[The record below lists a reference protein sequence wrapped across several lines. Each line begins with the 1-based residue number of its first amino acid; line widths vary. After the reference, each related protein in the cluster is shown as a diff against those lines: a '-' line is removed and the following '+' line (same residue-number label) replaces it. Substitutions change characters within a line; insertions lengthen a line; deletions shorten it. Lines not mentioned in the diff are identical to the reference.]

1 MPSKASLIHSLGVIL
16 NEVKD
21 VQFARDGASEPTTPA
36 GKRDT
41 QQSTYS
47 FPDVPQERL
56 PGNKGI
62 RIHGS
67 RRRGRQRPSRGMSFE
82 ARLRILALCVA
93 LPGLL
98 VSCGLLI
105 ALHASRS
112 LWLTLLGV
120 ILFSTLILYGLLMEH
135 VERPLQTLTN
145 VIGALRE
152 DDYAFRAR
160 GSATG
165 DVLGELAIEVN
176 ALADM
181 LQDQRAGALEA
192 SALLRRVVGSIDAP
206 VLAFDPGD
214 VLRLKNAAAES
225 VFALAPDESVGKT
238 AEQLGLT
245 RVLTEPD
252 EGIVELE
259 HDGRSTRW
267 VIHRSSF
274 RQRGVPHALLLL
286 TDVSAA
292 LREEERQ
299 AWRRLIRVLGHEINN
314 SLAPIKSIAGSL
326 RTQLLSGVATDEDL
340 DRGLHIIESRAE
352 SLHRFV
358 QAYRQ
363 LAQLPPPKL
372 QKTPLTPLM
381 ERTLALEQRL
391 QAELVGGPDIT
402 LTIDPDQMEQML
414 INLVRNAVE
423 AALTTRWGKPR
434 VQVGWQLD
442 AGNVIIG
449 IEDNGP
455 GIANDSNLFV
465 PFYTTKSGG
474 SGVGLAL
481 ARQIVEAHAGSV
493 RLTNRRAGG
502 ARAVVTLPVTQP
514 HTPANQDNSR

>member
-1 MPSKASLIHSLGVIL
+1 
-16 NEVKD
+16 
-21 VQFARDGASEPTTPA
+21 
-36 GKRDT
+36 
-41 QQSTYS
+41 
-47 FPDVPQERL
+47 
-56 PGNKGI
+56 
-62 RIHGS
+62 
-67 RRRGRQRPSRGMSFE
+67 MSFE
-82 ARLRILALCVA
+82 VRLRVLAFCIA

-98 VSCGLLI
+98 TCCGLLM
-105 ALHASRS
+105 ALHASTS
-112 LWLTLLGV
+112 LWVTLLGV
-120 ILFSTLILYGLLMEH
+120 ILFTALILFGLLVEH
-135 VERPLQTLTN
+135 VVRPLQTLTN
-145 VIGALRE
+145 VVSALRE

-160 GSATG
+160 GSSTG
-165 DVLGELAIEVN
+165 DALGELAIEVN

-192 SALLRRVVGSIDAP
+192 SALLRRVVASIDAP

-214 VLRLKNAAAES
+214 VLRLMNPAAES
-225 VFALAPDESVGKT
+225 VFTLTTDASIGVPASELGLQTLLQEADES
-238 AEQLGLT
+238 
-245 RVLTEPD
+245 
-252 EGIVELE
+252 IVELE

-267 VIHRSSF
+267 VVHRSTF
-274 RQRGVPHALLLL
+274 RQRGVPHSLLLL

-292 LREEERQ
+292 LREEERE

-326 RTQLLSGVATDEDL
+326 RTQLIAGVATDEDL
-340 DRGLHIIESRAE
+340 DRGLHIVESRAE

-372 QKTPLTPLM
+372 QKTALLPLL

-391 QAELVGGPDIT
+391 QAEIVVGPEVT
-402 LTIDPDQMEQML
+402 VTIDPDQMEQML

-423 AALTTRWGKPR
+423 AALTTRVGKPR
-434 VQVGWQLD
+434 VQVGWQVD

-481 ARQIVEAHAGSV
+481 ARQIAEAHAGSV

-502 ARAVVTLPVTQP
+502 ARAVVTLPVTVPITQSSS
-514 HTPANQDNSR
+514 Q

>member
-1 MPSKASLIHSLGVIL
+1 MRKGTERDMPSKPDS
-16 NEVKD
+16 
-21 VQFARDGASEPTTPA
+21 SERPPEN
-36 GKRDT
+36 R
-41 QQSTYS
+41 
-47 FPDVPQERL
+47 R
-56 PGNKGI
+56 I
-62 RIHGS
+62 RIHGTRL
-67 RRRGRQRPSRGMSFE
+67 RRNGKARPRHGLSFE
-82 ARLRILALCVA
+82 ARLRVLALCIA

-98 VSCGLLI
+98 VCCGLL
-105 ALHASRS
+105 LSQHASTS

-120 ILFSTLILYGLLMEH
+120 IVFVTLITYGLLVEH
-135 VERPLQTLTN
+135 VVRPLQTLTN
-145 VIGALRE
+145 VVSALRE

-160 GSATG
+160 GSSTG
-165 DVLGELAIEVN
+165 DVLGELAMEIN

-206 VLAFDPGD
+206 VLAFDPAG
-214 VLRLKNAAAES
+214 VLRLLNPAAES
-225 VFALAPDESVGKT
+225 VLSLLPDESMGQPA
-238 AEQLGLT
+238 AELGLAG
-245 RVLTEPD
+245 LLDEPD

-259 HDGRSTRW
+259 HDGRNTRW
-267 VIHRSSF
+267 MVHRSTF
-274 RQRGVPHALLLL
+274 RQRGVPHDLLLL

-326 RTQLLSGVATDEDL
+326 RTQLISGVATDEDL
-340 DRGLHIIESRAE
+340 DRGLHIVESRAE

-363 LAQLPPPKL
+363 LAQLPPPRL
-372 QKTPLTPLM
+372 QKTSLAPLL

-391 QAELVGGPDIT
+391 HAEILGGPDVT

-423 AALTTRWGKPR
+423 AALATRTGKPR
-434 VQVGWQLD
+434 VQVGWQVE
-442 AGNVIIG
+442 AGKVIIG

-465 PFYTTKSGG
+465 PFYTTKAGG

-493 RLTNRRAGG
+493 RLINRQTVG
-502 ARAVVTLPVTQP
+502 ARAVVTLPVVMPVMHTQ
-514 HTPANQDNSR
+514 TSEQR

>member
-1 MPSKASLIHSLGVIL
+1 MRKGTERDMPSKPDS
-16 NEVKD
+16 
-21 VQFARDGASEPTTPA
+21 SERPPEN
-36 GKRDT
+36 R
-41 QQSTYS
+41 
-47 FPDVPQERL
+47 R
-56 PGNKGI
+56 I
-62 RIHGS
+62 RIHGTRL
-67 RRRGRQRPSRGMSFE
+67 RRSGKARPRHGLSFE
-82 ARLRILALCVA
+82 ARLRVLALCIA

-98 VSCGLLI
+98 VCCGLL
-105 ALHASRS
+105 LSQHASTS

-120 ILFSTLILYGLLMEH
+120 IVFVTLITFGLLVEH
-135 VERPLQTLTN
+135 VVRPLQTLTN
-145 VIGALRE
+145 VVSALRE

-160 GSATG
+160 GSSTG
-165 DVLGELAIEVN
+165 DVLGELAMEIN
-176 ALADM
+176 SLADM

-206 VLAFDPGD
+206 VLAFDPAG
-214 VLRLKNAAAES
+214 VLRLLNPAAES
-225 VFALAPDESVGKT
+225 VLSLLPDESMGQPA
-238 AEQLGLT
+238 AELGLAG
-245 RVLTEPD
+245 LLDEPD

-259 HDGRSTRW
+259 HDGRNTRW
-267 VIHRSSF
+267 MVHRSTF
-274 RQRGVPHALLLL
+274 RQRGVPHDLLLL

-326 RTQLLSGVATDEDL
+326 RTQLISGVATDEDL
-340 DRGLHIIESRAE
+340 DRGLHIVESRAE

-363 LAQLPPPKL
+363 LAQLPPPRL
-372 QKTPLTPLM
+372 QKTPLGPLL

-391 QAELVGGPDIT
+391 HAEILGGPEVT

-423 AALTTRWGKPR
+423 AALATRTGKPR
-434 VQVGWQLD
+434 VQVGWQVE
-442 AGNVIIG
+442 AGKVIIG

-465 PFYTTKSGG
+465 PFYTTKAGG

-493 RLTNRRAGG
+493 RLINRQTVG
-502 ARAVVTLPVTQP
+502 ARAVVTLPVAMPVMHTQ
-514 HTPANQDNSR
+514 TSDQR

>member
-1 MPSKASLIHSLGVIL
+1 MQGL
-16 NEVKD
+16 
-21 VQFARDGASEPTTPA
+21 
-36 GKRDT
+36 
-41 QQSTYS
+41 
-47 FPDVPQERL
+47 
-56 PGNKGI
+56 
-62 RIHGS
+62 
-67 RRRGRQRPSRGMSFE
+67 SFE
-82 ARLRILALCVA
+82 ARLRVLAMCIA

-98 VSCGLLI
+98 ICCGLLFSQ
-105 ALHASRS
+105 HASTS
-112 LWLTLLGV
+112 LWLTLVGV
-120 ILFSTLILYGLLMEH
+120 IFFVTLIVYGLLVEH
-135 VERPLQTLTN
+135 VVRPLQTLTN
-145 VIGALRE
+145 VVSALRE

-176 ALADM
+176 GLADM

-206 VLAFDPGD
+206 VLAFDPGA
-214 VLRLKNAAAES
+214 VLRLMNPAAET
-225 VFALAPDESVGKT
+225 VLALLPDESVGHPA
-238 AEQLGLT
+238 AELGLT
-245 RVLTEPD
+245 RLLEEPD

-259 HDGRSTRW
+259 QDGRSTRW
-267 VIHRSSF
+267 MVHRSTF

-299 AWRRLIRVLGHEINN
+299 AWQRLIRVLGHEINN
-314 SLAPIKSIAGSL
+314 SLAPIKSIAGTL

-340 DRGLHIIESRAE
+340 DRGLHIVESRAE

-363 LAQLPPPKL
+363 LAQLPPPRL
-372 QKTPLTPLM
+372 QKTPLAPLL

-391 QAELVGGPDIT
+391 RAEIVGGPEVT
-402 LTIDPDQMEQML
+402 LSIDPDQMEQML

-423 AALTTRWGKPR
+423 AALTSRTGKPH
-434 VQVGWQLD
+434 VQVGWQVD
-442 AGNVIIG
+442 AGKVIIG
-449 IEDNGP
+449 IDDNGP

-493 RLTNRRAGG
+493 RLTNRKTGG
-502 ARAVVTLPVTQP
+502 ARAVVTLPMVMP
-514 HTPANQDNSR
+514 VNPAHTSTGD

>member
-1 MPSKASLIHSLGVIL
+1 MQGL
-16 NEVKD
+16 
-21 VQFARDGASEPTTPA
+21 
-36 GKRDT
+36 
-41 QQSTYS
+41 
-47 FPDVPQERL
+47 
-56 PGNKGI
+56 
-62 RIHGS
+62 
-67 RRRGRQRPSRGMSFE
+67 SFE
-82 ARLRILALCVA
+82 SRLRVLAMCIA

-98 VSCGLLI
+98 TCCGLLVSQ
-105 ALHASRS
+105 HASTS

-120 ILFSTLILYGLLMEH
+120 ILFVTLIVYGLLVEH
-135 VERPLQTLTN
+135 VVRPLQTLTN
-145 VIGALRE
+145 VVSALRE

-206 VLAFDPGD
+206 VLAFDPAG
-214 VLRLKNAAAES
+214 VLRLMNPAAEN
-225 VFALAPDESVGKT
+225 VLALPTDNIGQPA
-238 AEQLGLT
+238 AELGLT
-245 RVLTEPD
+245 GLLNEPD
-252 EGIVELE
+252 EGVVELE
-259 HDGRSTRW
+259 QDGRNTRW
-267 VIHRSSF
+267 MVHRSTF

-292 LREEERQ
+292 LREEERL
-299 AWRRLIRVLGHEINN
+299 AWQRLIRVLGHEINN
-314 SLAPIKSIAGSL
+314 SLAPIKSIAGTL
-326 RTQLLSGVATDEDL
+326 RTQLISGVATDEDL
-340 DRGLHIIESRAE
+340 DRGLHIVETRAE

-363 LAQLPPPKL
+363 LAQLPPPRL
-372 QKTPLTPLM
+372 QKTPLAPLL

-391 QAELVGGPDIT
+391 SAEIIGGPEVT

-423 AALTTRWGKPR
+423 AALTTRTGKPR
-434 VQVGWQLD
+434 VLVGWQID
-442 AGNVIIG
+442 AGKVIIG

-493 RLTNRRAGG
+493 RLINRNTGG
-502 ARAVVTLPVTQP
+502 ARAVVTLPMVMPVNPGHAPTG
-514 HTPANQDNSR
+514 D

>member
-1 MPSKASLIHSLGVIL
+1 
-16 NEVKD
+16 
-21 VQFARDGASEPTTPA
+21 
-36 GKRDT
+36 
-41 QQSTYS
+41 
-47 FPDVPQERL
+47 
-56 PGNKGI
+56 
-62 RIHGS
+62 
-67 RRRGRQRPSRGMSFE
+67 
-82 ARLRILALCVA
+82 
-93 LPGLL
+93 
-98 VSCGLLI
+98 
-105 ALHASRS
+105 
-112 LWLTLLGV
+112 
-120 ILFSTLILYGLLMEH
+120 
-135 VERPLQTLTN
+135 LQTLSN
-145 VIGALRE
+145 VVSALRE

-160 GSATG
+160 GSSTG
-165 DVLGELAIEVN
+165 DVLGELAIEIN

-206 VLAFDPGD
+206 VLAFDPAG
-214 VLRLKNAAAES
+214 VLRLMNPAAES
-225 VFALAPDESVGKT
+225 VLALSPDDSVGQP
-238 AEQLGLT
+238 AAQIGLT
-245 RVLTEPD
+245 RLLEQPD

-259 HDGRSTRW
+259 QDGRSTRW
-267 VIHRSSF
+267 MVHRSTF

-314 SLAPIKSIAGSL
+314 SLAPIKSIAGTL
-326 RTQLLSGVATDEDL
+326 RTQLISGVATDEDL

-352 SLHRFV
+352 SLYRFV

-363 LAQLPPPKL
+363 LAQLPPPRL
-372 QKTPLTPLM
+372 QKTPLAPLL

-391 QAELVGGPDIT
+391 RAEIVGGPEVT
-402 LTIDPDQMEQML
+402 LTIDPDQVEQML

-423 AALTTRWGKPR
+423 AALSTRAGKPR
-434 VQVGWQLD
+434 VQVGWQVD

-493 RLTNRRAGG
+493 RLTNRKAGG
-502 ARAVVTLPVTQP
+502 VRAAVTLPVVMP
-514 HTPANQDNSR
+514 VTPAHSQTLDPRSEKH

>member
-1 MPSKASLIHSLGVIL
+1 MPSRS
-16 NEVKD
+16 D
-21 VQFARDGASEPTTPA
+21 PT
-36 GKRDT
+36 
-41 QQSTYS
+41 
-47 FPDVPQERL
+47 ERA
-56 PGNKGI
+56 PGNRRI

-67 RRRGRQRPSRGMSFE
+67 RLRRNGKARPRRGLSFE
-82 ARLRILALCVA
+82 ARLRVLAMCIA

-98 VSCGLLI
+98 VCCGLL
-105 ALHASRS
+105 LSQHASSS
-112 LWLTLLGV
+112 LWFTLLGIIV
-120 ILFSTLILYGLLMEH
+120 FVTLIVFGLLVEH
-135 VERPLQTLTN
+135 VVRPLQTLTN
-145 VIGALRE
+145 VVSALRE

-165 DVLGELAIEVN
+165 DVLGELAIEIN

-206 VLAFDPGD
+206 VLAFDPAG
-214 VLRLKNAAAES
+214 VLRLLNPAAES
-225 VFALAPDESVGKT
+225 VFALSPQGSIGQPA
-238 AEQLGLT
+238 AQLELT
-245 RVLTEPD
+245 DLLAEPD

-267 VIHRSSF
+267 MVHRSTF

-299 AWRRLIRVLGHEINN
+299 AWRRLIRVLGQEINN

-326 RTQLLSGVATDEDL
+326 RTQLISGVATDEDL
-340 DRGLHIIESRAE
+340 DRGLHIVESRAE

-363 LAQLPPPKL
+363 LAQLPPPRL
-372 QKTPLTPLM
+372 QKIPLAPLL

-391 QAELVGGPDIT
+391 RAEIVGGPEVT

-423 AALTTRWGKPR
+423 AALATRTGKPH
-434 VQVGWQLD
+434 VQVGWQVD
-442 AGNVIIG
+442 AGKVIIG

-493 RLTNRRAGG
+493 RLINRKTGG
-502 ARAVVTLPVTQP
+502 ARAVVTLPVVMP
-514 HTPANQDNSR
+514 VMPAHPQTVDQR

>member
-1 MPSKASLIHSLGVIL
+1 MPA
-16 NEVKD
+16 KD
-21 VQFARDGASEPTTPA
+21 PSADRA
-36 GKRDT
+36 
-41 QQSTYS
+41 
-47 FPDVPQERL
+47 
-56 PGNKGI
+56 PGNRRI

-67 RRRGRQRPSRGMSFE
+67 RRRTWRLLPMQWLSFE
-82 ARLRILALCVA
+82 ARLRVLAMCIA
-93 LPGLL
+93 LPGILIC
-98 VSCGLLI
+98 CGLLFSQ
-105 ALHASRS
+105 HASTS

-120 ILFSTLILYGLLMEH
+120 IFFVTLIVYGLLVEH
-135 VERPLQTLTN
+135 VVRPLQTLTN
-145 VIGALRE
+145 VVSALRE

-176 ALADM
+176 GLADM

-206 VLAFDPGD
+206 VLAFDPGG
-214 VLRLKNAAAES
+214 VLRLMNPAAES
-225 VFALAPDESVGKT
+225 VLMLLPDESMGHPA
-238 AEQLGLT
+238 AELGLT
-245 RVLTEPD
+245 RLLEEPD

-259 HDGRSTRW
+259 QDGRSTRW
-267 VIHRSSF
+267 MVHRSTF

-299 AWRRLIRVLGHEINN
+299 AWQRLIRVLGHEINN
-314 SLAPIKSIAGSL
+314 SLAPIKSIAGTL
-326 RTQLLSGVATDEDL
+326 RTQLISGVATDEDL
-340 DRGLHIIESRAE
+340 DRGLHIVESRAE

-363 LAQLPPPKL
+363 LAQLPPPRL
-372 QKTPLTPLM
+372 QKTPLAPLL

-391 QAELVGGPDIT
+391 RAEIVGGPEVT
-402 LTIDPDQMEQML
+402 LSIDPDQMEQML

-423 AALTTRWGKPR
+423 AALTSRTGKPR
-434 VQVGWQLD
+434 VQVGWQVD
-442 AGNVIIG
+442 AGKVIIG
-449 IEDNGP
+449 IDDNGP

-493 RLTNRRAGG
+493 RLTNRKTGG
-502 ARAVVTLPVTQP
+502 
-514 HTPANQDNSR
+514 

>member
-1 MPSKASLIHSLGVIL
+1 MCI
-16 NEVKD
+16 
-21 VQFARDGASEPTTPA
+21 
-36 GKRDT
+36 
-41 QQSTYS
+41 
-47 FPDVPQERL
+47 
-56 PGNKGI
+56 
-62 RIHGS
+62 
-67 RRRGRQRPSRGMSFE
+67 
-82 ARLRILALCVA
+82 A

-98 VSCGLLI
+98 VCCGLL
-105 ALHASRS
+105 LSQHASTS

-120 ILFSTLILYGLLMEH
+120 IAFITLIVFGLLVEH
-135 VERPLQTLTN
+135 VVRPLQTLTN
-145 VIGALRE
+145 VVSALRE

-165 DVLGELAIEVN
+165 DVLGELAIEIN

-206 VLAFDPGD
+206 VLAFDPAG
-214 VLRLKNAAAES
+214 VLRLLNPAAEN
-225 VFALAPDESVGKT
+225 VFALSTEGSIGQPA
-238 AEQLGLT
+238 AELELSGL
-245 RVLTEPD
+245 LEEPD

-259 HDGRSTRW
+259 HDGRGTRW
-267 VIHRSSF
+267 MVHRSTF
-274 RQRGVPHALLLL
+274 RQRGIPHALLLL

-326 RTQLLSGVATDEDL
+326 RTQLISGVATDEDL
-340 DRGLHIIESRAE
+340 DRGLHIVESRAE

-363 LAQLPPPKL
+363 LAQLPPPRL
-372 QKTPLTPLM
+372 QKTPLAPLL

-391 QAELVGGPDIT
+391 RAEIVGGPEVT

-423 AALTTRWGKPR
+423 AALATRTGKPR
-434 VQVGWQLD
+434 VQVGWQVD
-442 AGNVIIG
+442 AGKVIIG

-493 RLTNRRAGG
+493 RLTNRKTGG
-502 ARAVVTLPVTQP
+502 ARAVVTLPVVMP
-514 HTPANQDNSR
+514 LMPAHPQTADQR

>member
-1 MPSKASLIHSLGVIL
+1 MCI
-16 NEVKD
+16 
-21 VQFARDGASEPTTPA
+21 
-36 GKRDT
+36 
-41 QQSTYS
+41 
-47 FPDVPQERL
+47 
-56 PGNKGI
+56 
-62 RIHGS
+62 
-67 RRRGRQRPSRGMSFE
+67 
-82 ARLRILALCVA
+82 A

-98 VSCGLLI
+98 ICCGLLI
-105 ALHASRS
+105 ARHASTS

-120 ILFSTLILYGLLMEH
+120 MLFVTLIVYGLLVEH
-135 VERPLQTLTN
+135 VVRPLQTLTN
-145 VIGALRE
+145 VVSALRE

-160 GSATG
+160 GSSTG

-176 ALADM
+176 GLADM

-206 VLAFDPGD
+206 VLAFDPGG
-214 VLRLKNAAAES
+214 VLRLMNPAAET
-225 VFALAPDESVGKT
+225 VLALLPEESMGHPAV
-238 AEQLGLT
+238 ELGLT
-245 RVLTEPD
+245 RLLEEPD

-259 HDGRSTRW
+259 QDGRSTRW
-267 VIHRSSF
+267 MVHRSTF

-299 AWRRLIRVLGHEINN
+299 AWQRLIRVLGHEINN
-314 SLAPIKSIAGSL
+314 SLAPIKSIAGTL
-326 RTQLLSGVATDEDL
+326 RTQLIAGVATDEDL
-340 DRGLHIIESRAE
+340 DRGLHIVESRAE

-363 LAQLPPPKL
+363 LAQLPPPRL
-372 QKTPLTPLM
+372 QKTPLAPLL

-391 QAELVGGPDIT
+391 HAENIGGPEVT
-402 LTIDPDQMEQML
+402 VTIDPDQMEQML

-423 AALTTRWGKPR
+423 AALTSRTGKPR
-434 VQVGWQLD
+434 VQVGWQVD
-442 AGNVIIG
+442 AGKVVIA

-493 RLTNRRAGG
+493 RLTNRITGG
-502 ARAVVTLPVTQP
+502 ARAVITLPIVMPVTP
-514 HTPANQDNSR
+514 VHTPTGN

>member
-1 MPSKASLIHSLGVIL
+1 MPS
-16 NEVKD
+16 
-21 VQFARDGASEPTTPA
+21 REPSP
-36 GKRDT
+36 
-41 QQSTYS
+41 
-47 FPDVPQERL
+47 ERA
-56 PGNKGI
+56 PGNRRI

-67 RRRGRQRPSRGMSFE
+67 RRRNGRPRPSQGLSFE
-82 ARLRILALCVA
+82 ARLRVLALGIA

-98 VSCGLLI
+98 VCCGLLI
-105 ALHASRS
+105 AQHASTS

-120 ILFSTLILYGLLMEH
+120 IVFVTLIVFGLLVEH
-135 VERPLQTLTN
+135 VVRPLQTLTN
-145 VIGALRE
+145 VVSALRE

-160 GSATG
+160 GSSMG
-165 DVLGELAIEVN
+165 DVLGELAIEIN

-206 VLAFDPGD
+206 VLAFDPAG
-214 VLRLKNAAAES
+214 VLRLMNPAAES
-225 VFALAPDESVGKT
+225 VLALSPDESVGQP
-238 AEQLGLT
+238 AAQIGLT
-245 RVLTEPD
+245 RLLEEPD

-267 VIHRSSF
+267 MVHRSTF

-314 SLAPIKSIAGSL
+314 SLAPIKSIAGTL
-326 RTQLLSGVATDEDL
+326 RTQLISGVATDEDL
-340 DRGLHIIESRAE
+340 DRGLHIVESRAE
-352 SLHRFV
+352 SLYRFV

-363 LAQLPPPKL
+363 LAQLPPPRL
-372 QKTPLTPLM
+372 QKTPLAPLL

-391 QAELVGGPDIT
+391 HAEIIGGPDVT
-402 LTIDPDQMEQML
+402 LTIDPDQVEQML

-423 AALTTRWGKPR
+423 AALATRTGKPR
-434 VQVGWQLD
+434 VQVGWQVD
-442 AGNVIIG
+442 AGNVVIG

-502 ARAVVTLPVTQP
+502 VRAAVTLPVVMPVTASHMQTTEP
-514 HTPANQDNSR
+514 RTVDQR

>member
-1 MPSKASLIHSLGVIL
+1 MQGL
-16 NEVKD
+16 
-21 VQFARDGASEPTTPA
+21 
-36 GKRDT
+36 
-41 QQSTYS
+41 
-47 FPDVPQERL
+47 
-56 PGNKGI
+56 
-62 RIHGS
+62 
-67 RRRGRQRPSRGMSFE
+67 SFE
-82 ARLRILALCVA
+82 ARLRVLAMCIA

-98 VSCGLLI
+98 ICCGLLVSQ
-105 ALHASRS
+105 HASTS
-112 LWLTLLGV
+112 LWFTLLGV
-120 ILFSTLILYGLLMEH
+120 IAFVTLIVYGLLVEH
-135 VERPLQTLTN
+135 VVRPLQTLTN
-145 VIGALRE
+145 VVSALRE

-165 DVLGELAIEVN
+165 DVLGELAMEVN

-206 VLAFDPGD
+206 VLAFDPAGI
-214 VLRLKNAAAES
+214 LRLMNPAAES
-225 VFALAPDESVGKT
+225 VLTLPPENIGQPA
-238 AEQLGLT
+238 AELGLT
-245 RVLTEPD
+245 GLLDEPD

-259 HDGRSTRW
+259 QDGRSTRW
-267 VIHRSSF
+267 MVHRSTF

-299 AWRRLIRVLGHEINN
+299 AWQRLIRVLGHEINN
-314 SLAPIKSIAGSL
+314 SLAPIKSIAGTL
-326 RTQLLSGVATDEDL
+326 RTQLISGVATDEDL
-340 DRGLHIIESRAE
+340 DRGLHIVESRAE

-363 LAQLPPPKL
+363 LAQLPPPRL
-372 QKTPLTPLM
+372 QKTRLAPLL

-391 QAELVGGPDIT
+391 SAEIVGGPEVT

-423 AALTTRWGKPR
+423 AALTTRVGKPR
-434 VQVGWQLD
+434 VQVGWQID
-442 AGNVIIG
+442 AGKVIIG

-493 RLTNRRAGG
+493 RLTNRKAGG
-502 ARAVVTLPVTQP
+502 ARAVVTLPMVMPVNPAHTQ
-514 HTPANQDNSR
+514 TGD

>member
-1 MPSKASLIHSLGVIL
+1 MQGL
-16 NEVKD
+16 
-21 VQFARDGASEPTTPA
+21 
-36 GKRDT
+36 
-41 QQSTYS
+41 
-47 FPDVPQERL
+47 
-56 PGNKGI
+56 
-62 RIHGS
+62 
-67 RRRGRQRPSRGMSFE
+67 SFE
-82 ARLRILALCVA
+82 ARLRVLAMCIA

-98 VSCGLLI
+98 ICCGLLFSQ
-105 ALHASRS
+105 HASTS

-120 ILFSTLILYGLLMEH
+120 IFCVTLIVYGLLVEH
-135 VERPLQTLTN
+135 VVRPLQTLTN
-145 VIGALRE
+145 VVSALRE

-176 ALADM
+176 GLADM

-206 VLAFDPGD
+206 VLAFDPGG
-214 VLRLKNAAAES
+214 VLRLMNPAAES
-225 VFALAPDESVGKT
+225 VLMLLPDESMGHPA
-238 AEQLGLT
+238 AELGLT
-245 RVLTEPD
+245 RLLEEPD

-259 HDGRSTRW
+259 QDGRSTRW
-267 VIHRSSF
+267 MVHRSTF

-299 AWRRLIRVLGHEINN
+299 AWQRLIRVLGHEINN
-314 SLAPIKSIAGSL
+314 SLAPIKSIAGTL

-340 DRGLHIIESRAE
+340 DRGLHIVESRAE

-363 LAQLPPPKL
+363 LAQLPPPRL
-372 QKTPLTPLM
+372 QKTPLAPLL

-391 QAELVGGPDIT
+391 RAEIVGGPEVT
-402 LTIDPDQMEQML
+402 LSIDPDQIEQML

-423 AALTTRWGKPR
+423 AALTSRTRKPH
-434 VQVGWQLD
+434 VQVGWQVD
-442 AGNVIIG
+442 AGKVIIG
-449 IEDNGP
+449 IDDNGP

-493 RLTNRRAGG
+493 RLTNRKTGG
-502 ARAVVTLPVTQP
+502 ARAVVTLPMVMP
-514 HTPANQDNSR
+514 VNPAHTSTGD

>member
-1 MPSKASLIHSLGVIL
+1 MQGL
-16 NEVKD
+16 
-21 VQFARDGASEPTTPA
+21 
-36 GKRDT
+36 
-41 QQSTYS
+41 
-47 FPDVPQERL
+47 
-56 PGNKGI
+56 
-62 RIHGS
+62 
-67 RRRGRQRPSRGMSFE
+67 SFE
-82 ARLRILALCVA
+82 ARLRVLAMCIA

-98 VSCGLLI
+98 ICCGLLI
-105 ALHASRS
+105 SQHASTS

-120 ILFSTLILYGLLMEH
+120 ILFVTLIVYGLLVEH
-135 VERPLQTLTN
+135 VVRPLQTLTN
-145 VIGALRE
+145 VVSALRE

-160 GSATG
+160 GSSTG

-176 ALADM
+176 GLADM

-206 VLAFDPGD
+206 VLAFDPGG
-214 VLRLKNAAAES
+214 VLRLMNPAAETVLS
-225 VFALAPDESVGKT
+225 LLPDESMGRPA
-238 AEQLGLT
+238 AELGLS
-245 RVLTEPD
+245 RLLEEPD

-259 HDGRSTRW
+259 QDGRSTRW
-267 VIHRSSF
+267 MVHRSTF

-299 AWRRLIRVLGHEINN
+299 AWQRLIRVLGHEINN
-314 SLAPIKSIAGSL
+314 SLAPIKSIAGTL
-326 RTQLLSGVATDEDL
+326 RTQLISGVATDEDL
-340 DRGLHIIESRAE
+340 DRGLHIVESRAE

-363 LAQLPPPKL
+363 LAQLPPPRL
-372 QKTPLTPLM
+372 QKTQLAPLL

-391 QAELVGGPDIT
+391 HAEIVGGPEVT

-423 AALTTRWGKPR
+423 AALTSRTGKPR
-434 VQVGWQLD
+434 VQVGWQVD
-442 AGNVIIG
+442 AGKVIIG

-493 RLTNRRAGG
+493 RLTNRKTGG
-502 ARAVVTLPVTQP
+502 ARAVVTLPMVMPVTP
-514 HTPANQDNSR
+514 VHASTSD

>member
-1 MPSKASLIHSLGVIL
+1 MPSKSDPPEQAPAS
-16 NEVKD
+16 
-21 VQFARDGASEPTTPA
+21 R
-36 GKRDT
+36 R
-41 QQSTYS
+41 
-47 FPDVPQERL
+47 
-56 PGNKGI
+56 I

-67 RRRGRQRPSRGMSFE
+67 RLRRNGKARPRQGLSFE
-82 ARLRILALCVA
+82 ARLRVLAMCIA

-98 VSCGLLI
+98 VCCGLL
-105 ALHASRS
+105 ASQHASSS
-112 LWLTLLGV
+112 LWFTLLGV
-120 ILFSTLILYGLLMEH
+120 ILFVTLIIFGLLIEH
-135 VERPLQTLTN
+135 VIRPLQTLTN
-145 VIGALRE
+145 VVSALRE

-160 GSATG
+160 GSASG
-165 DVLGELAIEVN
+165 DVLGELATEIN

-206 VLAFDPGD
+206 VLAFDPAGI
-214 VLRLKNAAAES
+214 LRLLNPAAEN
-225 VFALAPDESVGKT
+225 VFALSPDGSIGQQA
-238 AEQLGLT
+238 AELELT
-245 RVLTEPD
+245 SLLEEPD

-267 VIHRSSF
+267 MVHRSTF

-326 RTQLLSGVATDEDL
+326 RTQLISGVATDEDL
-340 DRGLHIIESRAE
+340 DRGLHIVESRAE

-363 LAQLPPPKL
+363 LAQLPPPRL
-372 QKTPLTPLM
+372 QKTPLAPLL

-391 QAELVGGPDIT
+391 RAEIVGGPEVT

-423 AALTTRWGKPR
+423 AAMSTRTGKPR
-434 VQVGWQLD
+434 VQVGWQVD
-442 AGNVIIG
+442 AGKVIIG

-493 RLTNRRAGG
+493 RLTNRKAGG
-502 ARAVVTLPVTQP
+502 ARAVVTLPVVMP
-514 HTPANQDNSR
+514 VMPAHTTTDQR

>member
-1 MPSKASLIHSLGVIL
+1 L
-16 NEVKD
+16 
-21 VQFARDGASEPTTPA
+21 
-36 GKRDT
+36 
-41 QQSTYS
+41 
-47 FPDVPQERL
+47 RL
-56 PGNKGI
+56 
-62 RIHGS
+62 
-67 RRRGRQRPSRGMSFE
+67 
-82 ARLRILALCVA
+82 LAMCIA

-98 VSCGLLI
+98 VCCGLLL
-105 ALHASRS
+105 AQHASRS
-112 LWLTLLGV
+112 LWLTLLGLIV
-120 ILFSTLILYGLLMEH
+120 FVTLIVFGLLVEH
-135 VERPLQTLTN
+135 VVRPLQTLTN
-145 VIGALRE
+145 VVSALRE

-160 GSATG
+160 GSSTG
-165 DVLGELAIEVN
+165 DVLGELAMEIN

-206 VLAFDPGD
+206 VLAFDPAG
-214 VLRLKNAAAES
+214 VLRLLNPAAES
-225 VFALAPDESVGKT
+225 VFALSPEESIGQP
-238 AEQLGLT
+238 AAQLELTGL
-245 RVLTEPD
+245 LQEPD
-252 EGIVELE
+252 EGIVDLE
-259 HDGRSTRW
+259 HDGRNTRW
-267 VIHRSSF
+267 MVHRSTF

-299 AWRRLIRVLGHEINN
+299 AWQRLIRVLGHEINN

-326 RTQLLSGVATDEDL
+326 RTQLISGVATDEDL

-363 LAQLPPPKL
+363 LAQLPPPRL
-372 QKTPLTPLM
+372 QKTPLAPLL

-391 QAELVGGPDIT
+391 RAEIIGGPEVT
-402 LTIDPDQMEQML
+402 LTIDPDQVEQML

-423 AALTTRWGKPR
+423 AALATRTGKPR
-434 VQVGWQLD
+434 VQVGWQVD
-442 AGNVIIG
+442 SGKVIIG

-465 PFYTTKSGG
+465 PFYTTKAGG

-493 RLTNRRAGG
+493 RLTNRQTVG
-502 ARAVVTLPVTQP
+502 ARAVVTLPVVMP
-514 HTPANQDNSR
+514 IIPAHPQASDQR

>member
-1 MPSKASLIHSLGVIL
+1 M
-16 NEVKD
+16 
-21 VQFARDGASEPTTPA
+21 
-36 GKRDT
+36 
-41 QQSTYS
+41 
-47 FPDVPQERL
+47 
-56 PGNKGI
+56 
-62 RIHGS
+62 
-67 RRRGRQRPSRGMSFE
+67 GRPRPIQGLSFE
-82 ARLRILALCVA
+82 SRLRVLTLCIA

-98 VSCGLLI
+98 TCCGLLVSQ
-105 ALHASRS
+105 HASTS

-120 ILFSTLILYGLLMEH
+120 ILFVTLIVYGLLVEH
-135 VERPLQTLTN
+135 VVRPLQTLTN
-145 VIGALRE
+145 VVSALRE

-206 VLAFDPGD
+206 VLAFDPAG
-214 VLRLKNAAAES
+214 VLRLMNPAAEN
-225 VFALAPDESVGKT
+225 VLALPTDNIGLPA
-238 AEQLGLT
+238 AELGLT
-245 RVLTEPD
+245 GLLDEPD

-259 HDGRSTRW
+259 QDGRNTRW
-267 VIHRSSF
+267 MVHRSTF

-299 AWRRLIRVLGHEINN
+299 AWQRLIRVLGHEINN
-314 SLAPIKSIAGSL
+314 SLAPIKSIAGTL
-326 RTQLLSGVATDEDL
+326 RTQLISGVATDEDL
-340 DRGLHIIESRAE
+340 DRGLHIVETRAE

-363 LAQLPPPKL
+363 LAQLPPPRL
-372 QKTPLTPLM
+372 QKTSLAPLL

-391 QAELVGGPDIT
+391 SAEIIGGPEVT
-402 LTIDPDQMEQML
+402 LTIDPDQVEQML

-423 AALTTRWGKPR
+423 AALTSRTGKPR
-434 VQVGWQLD
+434 VQVGWQID
-442 AGNVIIG
+442 AGKVIIG

-493 RLTNRRAGG
+493 RLINRKTGG
-502 ARAVVTLPVTQP
+502 ARAVITLPMVMQVNP
-514 HTPANQDNSR
+514 SHTPTGD

>member
-1 MPSKASLIHSLGVIL
+1 MQGL
-16 NEVKD
+16 
-21 VQFARDGASEPTTPA
+21 
-36 GKRDT
+36 
-41 QQSTYS
+41 
-47 FPDVPQERL
+47 
-56 PGNKGI
+56 
-62 RIHGS
+62 
-67 RRRGRQRPSRGMSFE
+67 SFE
-82 ARLRILALCVA
+82 ARLRVLAMCIA

-98 VSCGLLI
+98 ICCGLLVSQ
-105 ALHASRS
+105 HASTS
-112 LWLTLLGV
+112 LWFTLLGV
-120 ILFSTLILYGLLMEH
+120 IAFVTLIVYGLLVEH
-135 VERPLQTLTN
+135 VVRPLQTLTN
-145 VIGALRE
+145 VVSALRE

-165 DVLGELAIEVN
+165 DVLGELAMEVN

-206 VLAFDPGD
+206 VLAFDPAGI
-214 VLRLKNAAAES
+214 LRLMNPAAES
-225 VFALAPDESVGKT
+225 VLTLPPENIGQPAAD
-238 AEQLGLT
+238 LGLT
-245 RVLTEPD
+245 GLLDEPD

-259 HDGRSTRW
+259 QDGRSTRW
-267 VIHRSSF
+267 MVHRSTF

-299 AWRRLIRVLGHEINN
+299 AWQRLIRVLGHEINN
-314 SLAPIKSIAGSL
+314 SLAPIKSIAGTL
-326 RTQLLSGVATDEDL
+326 RTQLISGVATDEDL
-340 DRGLHIIESRAE
+340 DRGLHIVESRAE

-363 LAQLPPPKL
+363 LAQLPPPRL
-372 QKTPLTPLM
+372 QKTRLAPLL

-391 QAELVGGPDIT
+391 SAEIVGGPEVT

-423 AALTTRWGKPR
+423 AALTTRVGKPR
-434 VQVGWQLD
+434 VQVGWQID
-442 AGNVIIG
+442 AGKVIIG

-465 PFYTTKSGG
+465 PFYTTKNGG

-493 RLTNRRAGG
+493 RLTNRKAGG
-502 ARAVVTLPVTQP
+502 ARAVVTLPMVMPVNPAHTQ
-514 HTPANQDNSR
+514 TGD

>member
-1 MPSKASLIHSLGVIL
+1 MCI
-16 NEVKD
+16 
-21 VQFARDGASEPTTPA
+21 
-36 GKRDT
+36 
-41 QQSTYS
+41 
-47 FPDVPQERL
+47 
-56 PGNKGI
+56 
-62 RIHGS
+62 
-67 RRRGRQRPSRGMSFE
+67 
-82 ARLRILALCVA
+82 A

-98 VSCGLLI
+98 VCCGLLI
-105 ALHASRS
+105 SQHASTS

-120 ILFSTLILYGLLMEH
+120 IVFVSLIVFGLLVEH
-135 VERPLQTLTN
+135 VVRPLQTLTN
-145 VIGALRE
+145 VVSALRE

-160 GSATG
+160 GSSTG

-206 VLAFDPGD
+206 VLAFDPAG
-214 VLRLKNAAAES
+214 VLRLMNPAAES
-225 VFALAPDESVGKT
+225 VLALSPDESVGQP
-238 AEQLGLT
+238 AAQIGLT
-245 RVLTEPD
+245 RLLEEPD

-259 HDGRSTRW
+259 QDGRSTRW
-267 VIHRSSF
+267 MVHRSTF

-314 SLAPIKSIAGSL
+314 SLAPIKSIAGTL
-326 RTQLLSGVATDEDL
+326 RTQLISGVATDEDL
-340 DRGLHIIESRAE
+340 DRGLHIVESRAE
-352 SLHRFV
+352 SLYRFV

-363 LAQLPPPKL
+363 LAQLPPPRL
-372 QKTPLTPLM
+372 QKTPLAPLL

-391 QAELVGGPDIT
+391 RAEIIGGPEVT
-402 LTIDPDQMEQML
+402 LTIDPDQVEQML

-423 AALTTRWGKPR
+423 AALTTRTGKPR
-434 VQVGWQLD
+434 VQVGWQVD

-493 RLTNRRAGG
+493 RLTNRKAGG
-502 ARAVVTLPVTQP
+502 VRAVVTLPVVMPVMPHAQALTHTQ
-514 HTPANQDNSR
+514 TVEQR

>member
-1 MPSKASLIHSLGVIL
+1 V
-16 NEVKD
+16 
-21 VQFARDGASEPTTPA
+21 
-36 GKRDT
+36 
-41 QQSTYS
+41 
-47 FPDVPQERL
+47 
-56 PGNKGI
+56 
-62 RIHGS
+62 
-67 RRRGRQRPSRGMSFE
+67 
-82 ARLRILALCVA
+82 LAICIA

-98 VSCGLLI
+98 TCCGLLFSQ
-105 ALHASRS
+105 HASTS

-120 ILFSTLILYGLLMEH
+120 ILFVTLIIYGLLVEH
-135 VERPLQTLTN
+135 VVRPLQTLTN
-145 VIGALRE
+145 VVSALRE

-206 VLAFDPGD
+206 VLAFDPAG
-214 VLRLKNAAAES
+214 VLRLMNPAAES
-225 VFALAPDESVGKT
+225 VLALPTDNIGQPA
-238 AEQLGLT
+238 AELGLT
-245 RVLTEPD
+245 GLLDEPD

-259 HDGRSTRW
+259 QDGRSTRW
-267 VIHRSSF
+267 MVHRSTF

-299 AWRRLIRVLGHEINN
+299 AWQRLIRVLGHEINN
-314 SLAPIKSIAGSL
+314 SLAPIKSIAGTL
-326 RTQLLSGVATDEDL
+326 RTQLISGVATDEDL
-340 DRGLHIIESRAE
+340 DRGLHIVETRAE

-363 LAQLPPPKL
+363 LAQLPPPRL
-372 QKTPLTPLM
+372 QKTSLAPLL

-391 QAELVGGPDIT
+391 SAEIIGGPEVT

-423 AALTTRWGKPR
+423 AALTTRTGKPR
-434 VQVGWQLD
+434 VEVGWQVD
-442 AGNVIIG
+442 GGKVIIG

-493 RLTNRRAGG
+493 RLINRKAGG
-502 ARAVVTLPVTQP
+502 ARAVVTLPIVMP
-514 HTPANQDNSR
+514 VNPAHTPTGD

>member
-1 MPSKASLIHSLGVIL
+1 MPSKPDS
-16 NEVKD
+16 
-21 VQFARDGASEPTTPA
+21 SE
-36 GKRDT
+36 
-41 QQSTYS
+41 QQ
-47 FPDVPQERL
+47 
-56 PGNKGI
+56 PGNRRI
-62 RIHGS
+62 RIHGTRL
-67 RRRGRQRPSRGMSFE
+67 RRNGKVRPRHGLSFE
-82 ARLRILALCVA
+82 ARLRVLALCIA

-98 VSCGLLI
+98 VCCGLL
-105 ALHASRS
+105 LSQHASTS

-120 ILFSTLILYGLLMEH
+120 IVFVTLITFGLLVEH
-135 VERPLQTLTN
+135 VVRPLQTLTN
-145 VIGALRE
+145 VVSALRE

-160 GSATG
+160 GSSTG
-165 DVLGELAIEVN
+165 DVLGELAMEIN

-206 VLAFDPGD
+206 VLAFDPAG
-214 VLRLKNAAAES
+214 VLRLLNPAAES
-225 VFALAPDESVGKT
+225 VLSLLPDESMGQ
-238 AEQLGLT
+238 AAADLGLAG
-245 RVLTEPD
+245 LLDEPD

-259 HDGRSTRW
+259 HDGRNTRW
-267 VIHRSSF
+267 MVHRSTF
-274 RQRGVPHALLLL
+274 RQRGVPHDLLLL

-326 RTQLLSGVATDEDL
+326 RTQLISGVATDEDL
-340 DRGLHIIESRAE
+340 DRGLHIVESRAE

-363 LAQLPPPKL
+363 LAQLPPPRL
-372 QKTPLTPLM
+372 QKTPLGPLL

-391 QAELVGGPDIT
+391 HAEILGGPEVT

-423 AALTTRWGKPR
+423 AALATRTGKPR
-434 VQVGWQLD
+434 VQVGWQVE
-442 AGNVIIG
+442 AGKVIIG

-465 PFYTTKSGG
+465 PFYTTKAGG

-493 RLTNRRAGG
+493 RLINRQTVG
-502 ARAVVTLPVTQP
+502 ARAVVTLPVVMPVMHTQ
-514 HTPANQDNSR
+514 TSDQR

>member
-1 MPSKASLIHSLGVIL
+1 MIDSLVHTDRRHAI
-16 NEVKD
+16 K
-21 VQFARDGASEPTTPA
+21 SEPSDQA
-36 GKRDT
+36 SGKR
-41 QQSTYS
+41 
-47 FPDVPQERL
+47 R
-56 PGNKGI
+56 I
-62 RIHGS
+62 RIQGARRGA
-67 RRRGRQRPSRGMSFE
+67 RRRPAQGMSFE
-82 ARLRILALCVA
+82 TRLRLLAMGIA
-93 LPGLL
+93 LPGIA
-98 VSCGLLI
+98 VCCGLLI
-105 ALHASRS
+105 SRHASSS
-112 LWLTLLGV
+112 LWFTLMGV
-120 ILFSTLILYGLLMEH
+120 VLFVTLIVYGLLVEH
-135 VERPLQTLTN
+135 IVRPLQTLTN
-145 VIGALRE
+145 VVSALRE

-160 GSATG
+160 GSAMG
-165 DVLGELAIEVN
+165 DVLGELAIEIN

-181 LQDQRAGALEA
+181 LQEQRAGALEA

-206 VLAFDPGD
+206 VLAFDPSG
-214 VLRLKNAAAES
+214 VLRLVNHAAEAVLS
-225 VFALAPDESVGKT
+225 LAPDASVGQP
-238 AEQLGLT
+238 ASELGLSG
-245 RVLTEPD
+245 LLEEPD
-252 EGIVELE
+252 ESIVELE

-267 VIHRSSF
+267 MMHRSTF
-274 RQRGVPHALLLL
+274 RQRGIPHALLLL

-314 SLAPIKSIAGSL
+314 SLAPIKSIAGTL

-340 DRGLHIIESRAE
+340 DRGLLVVESRAE

-363 LAQLPPPKL
+363 LAQLPPPRL
-372 QKTPLTPLM
+372 QNTSLAPLV

-391 QAELVGGPDIT
+391 RAEITGGPDVT
-402 LTIDPDQMEQML
+402 LAIDPDQMEQML

-423 AALTTRWGKPR
+423 AALTARTGRPR
-434 VQVGWQLD
+434 VQVGWQVD

-493 RLTNRRAGG
+493 RLVNRKAGG
-502 ARAVVTLPVTQP
+502 ARAVVTLPLVM
-514 HTPANQDNSR
+514 PAHASSNS

>member
-1 MPSKASLIHSLGVIL
+1 MDPPEMDTEHTPSRSQNSVPLRASSHPAAVA
-16 NEVKD
+16 
-21 VQFARDGASEPTTPA
+21 QSEP
-36 GKRDT
+36 D
-41 QQSTYS
+41 Q
-47 FPDVPQERL
+47 
-56 PGNKGI
+56 GI

-67 RRRGRQRPSRGMSFE
+67 RRGPVRLRTRRGISFE
-82 ARLRILALCVA
+82 ARLRLLALLIAV
-93 LPGLL
+93 PGLL
-98 VSCGLLI
+98 VTGGLLF
-105 ALHASRS
+105 AQHASGS
-112 LWLTLLGV
+112 VWATLLGL
-120 ILFSTLILYGLLMEH
+120 ILFATLILYSLLLEH
-135 VERPLQTLTN
+135 VVRPLQTLTN
-145 VIGALRE
+145 VVGALRE

-160 GSATG
+160 GSSTG
-165 DVLGELAIEVN
+165 DALGELAIEIN

-181 LQDQRAGALEA
+181 LQAQRAGALEA
-192 SALLRRVVGSIDAP
+192 SALLGRVVASIDAP

-214 VLRLKNAAAES
+214 VLRLLNPGAERVFSLSAEQSIGKPAA
-225 VFALAPDESVGKT
+225 
-238 AEQLGLT
+238 QLGLT
-245 RVLTEPD
+245 TLLAQPD
-252 EGIVELE
+252 EGIVELDDE
-259 HDGRSTRW
+259 GRGTRW
-267 VIHRSSF
+267 VVHRSTF

-326 RTQLLSGVATDEDL
+326 RTQLLAETATDEDL
-340 DRGLHIIESRAE
+340 ERGLHIVESRAE

-372 QKTPLTPLM
+372 QNVRLAPLV

-391 QAELVGGPDIT
+391 RAEIKGGPDVT
-402 LTIDPDQMEQML
+402 LTIDPDQVEQML

-423 AALTTRWGKPR
+423 AALSARTGKPR
-434 VQVGWQLD
+434 VEVGWQLE
-442 AGNVIIG
+442 AGNVVIAID
-449 IEDNGP
+449 DNGP

-493 RLTNRRAGG
+493 RLMNRRTGG
-502 ARAVVTLPVTQP
+502 VRAIVTLPVARTAATVDAQEL
-514 HTPANQDNSR
+514 PAKV

>member
-1 MPSKASLIHSLGVIL
+1 MCI
-16 NEVKD
+16 
-21 VQFARDGASEPTTPA
+21 
-36 GKRDT
+36 
-41 QQSTYS
+41 
-47 FPDVPQERL
+47 
-56 PGNKGI
+56 
-62 RIHGS
+62 
-67 RRRGRQRPSRGMSFE
+67 
-82 ARLRILALCVA
+82 A

-98 VSCGLLI
+98 TCCGLLVSQ
-105 ALHASRS
+105 HASTS

-120 ILFSTLILYGLLMEH
+120 ILFVTLIVYGLLVEH
-135 VERPLQTLTN
+135 VVRPLQTLTN
-145 VIGALRE
+145 VVSALRE

-206 VLAFDPGD
+206 VLAFDPAG
-214 VLRLKNAAAES
+214 VLRLMNPAAEN
-225 VFALAPDESVGKT
+225 VLALPTDNIGQPA
-238 AEQLGLT
+238 AELGLAG
-245 RVLTEPD
+245 LLNEPD
-252 EGIVELE
+252 EGVVELE
-259 HDGRSTRW
+259 QDGRNTRW
-267 VIHRSSF
+267 MVHRSTF

-292 LREEERQ
+292 LREEERL
-299 AWRRLIRVLGHEINN
+299 AWQRLIRVLGHEINN
-314 SLAPIKSIAGSL
+314 SLAPIKSIAGTL
-326 RTQLLSGVATDEDL
+326 RTQLISGVATDEDL
-340 DRGLHIIESRAE
+340 DRGLHIVETRAE

-363 LAQLPPPKL
+363 LAQLPPPRL
-372 QKTPLTPLM
+372 QKTPLAPLL

-391 QAELVGGPDIT
+391 SAEIIGGPEVT

-423 AALTTRWGKPR
+423 AALTTRTGKPR
-434 VQVGWQLD
+434 VQVGWQID
-442 AGNVIIG
+442 AGKVIIG

-493 RLTNRRAGG
+493 RLINRNTGG
-502 ARAVVTLPVTQP
+502 ARAVVTLPMVTP
-514 HTPANQDNSR
+514 VNPGHTPTGD